1 MSIFPKMTLT
11 NKGKALEAKLKIG
24 DTMEFTRM
32 GLGSGE
38 LNKPIAELLNLI
50 NEKASVS
57 INNKQIIQEYTVQ
70 LRAFF
75 TNMDVQERFYW
86 REFGVFANDPDE
98 GEILYAYSNAGDM
111 GGWIPAVTDNRIERM
126 IYPSV
131 QVSNAQEINITIPQS
146 DTFIPTSEKGVA
158 DGVASLDS
166 SGKVPESQLPEL
178 DFDSAGS
185 AAAVQGNLNA
195 HINNKQNPHGVTAA
209 QVGAYDKNQSLTS
222 TTAQLF
228 GLDAN
233 AVPDAVFN
241 KIKTFIDSA
250 NSNANGKAKIQTGSY
265 IGTGTGGDSNPT
277 VINLNFTP
285 KFIVIAGSYSKESS
299 YIYTNFSTDNDFG
312 IWFEGVNSHKVSHYP
327 EYANFNVSGNIV
339 KITNSYSYYQFN
351 GTGQK
356 YVYFAIG

>member
-126 IYPSV
+126 FYTSV

-178 DFDSAGS
+178 DFIPNDEKGQPNG
-185 AAAVQGNLNA
+185 VMPLNSDGKA
-195 HINNKQNPHGVTAA
+195 DAKYLPQMDFYTKAETLANNTKT
-209 QVGAYDKNQSLTS
+209 
-222 TTAQLF
+222 LF
-228 GLDAN
+228 GLDVSAL
-233 AVPDAVFN
+233 PDAVFN
-241 KIKTFIDSA
+241 KIKTLIDSA
-250 NSNANGKAKIQTGSY
+250 NSNANGKAKFQTGSY
-265 IGTGTGGDSNPT
+265 IGTGTYGISNSTTLQFDFAPKIIFLIDSRKISYFNGGLQIIPCIVGAYAPLMGYDDSIDGRVFNAVVAFAEKIVKWYSSNAYYQSNDVGVT
-277 VINLNFTP
+277 Y
-285 KFIVIAGSYSKESS
+285 KYIVIG
-299 YIYTNFSTDNDFG
+299 
-312 IWFEGVNSHKVSHYP
+312 
-327 EYANFNVSGNIV
+327 
-339 KITNSYSYYQFN
+339 
-351 GTGQK
+351 
-356 YVYFAIG
+356 